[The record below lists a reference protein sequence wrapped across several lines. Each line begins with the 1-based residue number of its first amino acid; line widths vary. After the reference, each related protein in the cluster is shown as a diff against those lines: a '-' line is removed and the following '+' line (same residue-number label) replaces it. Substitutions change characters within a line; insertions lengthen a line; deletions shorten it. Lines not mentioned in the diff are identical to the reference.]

1 MFYFVSS
8 NTNASVGEELWD
20 ECDDSIFSGIC
31 DQDLTEKVTV
41 HEPTQTNGDAEST
54 KRKYCATE
62 ESNNRLCQQTFT
74 EQKKLMVKK
83 LKINSLFKF

>member
-8 NTNASVGEELWD
+8 NTNTSVGEELWD
-20 ECDDSIFSGIC
+20 ECDDSIFSEIC

-41 HEPTQTNGDAEST
+41 HEPTQTNGDTESA

-62 ESNNRLCQQTFT
+62 EAKNGLCQQIIS